1 MDSKPENTGFYRILV
16 AIETD
21 ATRFYGSN
29 ASRPRLLSQS
39 DSEQMLAH
47 IASDLKSLLPD
58 ISRCSLIAAGAL
70 FDQTQVLRPSYP
82 VFRALEAVSTSD
94 KQAQFKPGL
103 VSVGARD
110 GVMPSA
116 DLQPLPDIPLGLLQ
130 LLPVVFQGPADL
142 VEEMGQAMEYRF
154 IEEGQLSAHSSA
166 WLETAFGI
174 SVNHARLMTLTD
186 LNAMFRLQLDHFGF
200 LPLWELLDAA
210 MTGGEGPI
218 SVTTEAGQVF
228 RWENGNVHTVFET
241 FDSWASDGRGTKI
254 AAERQALSAGYG
266 DWTREIR
273 QFLTTLN
280 AHGLEVRFYRAGQDA
295 PLEGTF
301 LKESSESTPG
311 TGEAT
316 ITEHSYSELGTIAVT
331 VRDNGHVIN
340 YYPLC
345 PRGLNDIQTHIRT
358 HVPGVHSVAFPGTIL
373 HDEKT
378 RKLIPDAGNFSARH

>member
-1 MDSKPENTGFYRILV
+1 MSTKPESTGFYRILI

-21 ATRFYGSN
+21 ATRFYGAN
-29 ASRPRLLSQS
+29 ASRPHLLTQN

-47 IASDLKSLLPD
+47 ISSDLKSLLPE
-58 ISRCSLIAAGAL
+58 ISRCSLIAVGAL

-82 VFRALEAVSTSD
+82 VFRALEAVSTND
-94 KQAQFKPGL
+94 KQVVFKPGL

-110 GVMPSA
+110 GEMPSP
-116 DLQPLPDIPLGLLQ
+116 DLQPLLDIPLGLLQ
-130 LLPVVFQGPADL
+130 LLPVVIQGPKDL
-142 VEEMGQAMEYRF
+142 VNELGQAMEYRF
-154 IEEGQLSAHSSA
+154 MEEGQLSAHSSA

-174 SVNHARLMTLTD
+174 SVNHARMMTLTD
-186 LNAMFRLQLDHFGF
+186 LSAMFRMQLSHFGF

-210 MTGGEGPI
+210 LTNSKGPI
-218 SVTTEAGQVF
+218 SVATDGGQEF
-228 RWENGNVHTVFET
+228 RWEDGAVHTVFET
-241 FDSWASDGRGTKI
+241 FDSWASVGKGAQAT
-254 AAERQALSAGYG
+254 AERQALSAGYG
-266 DWTREIR
+266 DWTREVR

-280 AHGLEVRFYRAGQDA
+280 AHGLDVRFYLDGNDT

-311 TGEAT
+311 TGDST
-316 ITEHSYSELGTIAVT
+316 ITEHSYSELGTIALT
-331 VRDNGHVIN
+331 VRDNGRVEN

-373 HDEKT
+373 HDERT
-378 RKLIPDAGNFSARH
+378 RKLVPDAGNFSARH